1 MLEPMPKKPRIYEI
15 KDLKSVIYTFWNKRF
30 HFVKNTSRTISF
42 FHLGPHLTFFQGIHL
57 LPFYS
62 FQPLC

>member
-42 FHLGPHLTFFQGIHL
+42 SYCVFQIKRISQSAALFFKGLYWIL
-57 LPFYS
+57 
-62 FQPLC
+62 